1 MDFLTCLALGKLPAE
16 LLEVL
21 DELIKLELLELK
33 ELERLEDRFEDR
45 LEDRLEELLEVAT
58 LLIED
63 TETKLDK
70 LELDKELET
79 PDKLDDEESIR
90 L

>member
-21 DELIKLELLELK
+21 DELIKLELLELNK
-33 ELERLEDRFEDR
+33 LERLDDR
-45 LEDRLEELLEVAT
+45 LDKLFEVAT

-63 TETKLDK
+63 TETELDK

>member
-33 ELERLEDRFEDR
+33 ELERLEDR

>member
-33 ELERLEDRFEDR
+33 ELER